1 MKEREGRGMRK
12 EWWEVCVGGGREREK
27 EGKRRE
33 RGRRR
38 ETEANCGWTRPRPE
52 VMGAACLL
60 DTKAFQSL
68 A

>member
-1 MKEREGRGMRK
+1 MSEREGGKGDEKR
-12 EWWEVCVGGGREREK
+12 VVGGGGGGE

>member
-12 EWWEVCVGGGREREK
+12 GGGEK
-27 EGKRRE
+27 ERKRRE

-38 ETEANCGWTRPRPE
+38 ETDANCGWTNPRPE

-60 DTKAFQSL
+60 DAKAFQSL
-68 A
+68 S